1 MVIYGCNCDA
11 EECVCHFFHYDC
23 ACENCPDCA
32 EDCFC
37 FEYAEPM
44 EELMDPVSLADIID
58 ENPELLGERPA
69 IDPFDDDEVLECGL
83 ENPEICD
90 TCQ

>member
-1 MVIYGCNCDA
+1 
-11 EECVCHFFHYDC
+11 
-23 ACENCPDCA
+23 
-32 EDCFC
+32 
-37 FEYAEPM
+37 M
-44 EELMDPVSLADIID
+44 EELMEPLSLADIID
-58 ENPELLGERPA
+58 ESPELLGERPA